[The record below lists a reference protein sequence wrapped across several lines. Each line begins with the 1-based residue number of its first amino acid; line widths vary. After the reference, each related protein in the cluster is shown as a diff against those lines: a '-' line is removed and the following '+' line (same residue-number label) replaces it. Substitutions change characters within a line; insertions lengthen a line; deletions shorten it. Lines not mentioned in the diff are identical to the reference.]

1 VNYLLWRDVR
11 SCPMKPRLRE
21 RGQALILIALAA
33 VGLFGFSALAI
44 DGSRVFSDRRHA
56 QNTADTAALA
66 AALAKIRGE
75 SFTLAGED
83 RAKSNGYMTDADS
96 KVEVNLCNDP
106 AITTPCQGIPTTG
119 DMNAI
124 NPANYIQ
131 VKITTT
137 IPATFGRIV
146 GRSEFTSILTSI
158 AYAGPV
164 EPQPLVNG
172 NALAAM
178 NRDEMDAIFGGGTMS
193 LRVNN
198 SGIFSNSRYTDAG
211 CQHGSMRTQGT
222 GTYQVATSI
231 QVAGSF
237 CQGGVST
244 IIGPVQQTS
253 SIDYPPLITIPIPNL
268 SCGGATGSTSEAV
281 VNGIRTITYHPG
293 NFGNII
299 LNSTDP
305 VNFDPG
311 TYCFSGG
318 VSFNGPKII
327 ANSVKFLVTGGDFKI
342 NGSKFTCNDVLIHIK
357 GGNGIDFGGTS
368 NIFCNNVTFIVS
380 TGGVT
385 WNGAI
390 ENRMYAPTGGDYKG
404 VLLYMPFPNDKPIK
418 INGNST
424 NQLTGS
430 IIGVASPIT
439 VTGND
444 WTTGLHSQIIGN
456 TVNLNGNGTMVINYD
471 PAEQYV
477 QIDPSAIKLT
487 K

>member
-1 VNYLLWRDVR
+1 
-11 SCPMKPRLRE
+11 MKPKSRE
-21 RGQALILIALAA
+21 RGQALIMVALAA

-75 SFTLAGED
+75 SFTVAGED

-96 KVEVNLCNDP
+96 KVEVNLCSDP
-106 AITTPCQGIPTTG
+106 AITTACQGIPTTG
-119 DMNAI
+119 DANQI

-131 VKITTT
+131 VKITST

-146 GRSEFTSILTSI
+146 GRDQFTSITTSI

-172 NALAAM
+172 SALAAM
-178 NRDEMDAIFGGGTMS
+178 SRDEKDAIFGGGTMS
-193 LRVNN
+193 LDVLH
-198 SGIFSNSRYTDAG
+198 SGIFSNSAYTDAG
-211 CQHGSMRTQGT
+211 CQHGSMRTSGT
-222 GTYQVATSI
+222 GVFSVDTSI

-237 CQGGVST
+237 CRGGVST
-244 IIGPVQQTS
+244 VNGTVEKTS
-253 SIDYPPLITIPIPNL
+253 SISYPPAISIPIPHL
-268 SCGGATGSTSEAV
+268 SCGGVTGSHTEGL
-281 VNGIRTITYHPG
+281 VNGIDTITYHPG
-293 NFGNII
+293 NFGNEVI
-299 LNSTDP
+299 NGTKP
-305 VNFDPG
+305 VNFSPG
-311 TYCFSGG
+311 TYCFSSGL
-318 VSFNGPKII
+318 SLNGPSVI
-327 ANSVKFLVTGGDFKI
+327 ANSARFLFTGGKFQI
-342 NGSKFTCNDVLIHIK
+342 NGSQFRCNDLLVHIN
-357 GGNGIDFGGTS
+357 GGSGIDFGGTS
-368 NIFCNNVTFIVS
+368 NIFCNSVTFIAS

-385 WNGAI
+385 WNGAV
-390 ENRMYAPTGGDYKG
+390 ENRIFAPTGGDYKG
-404 VLLYMPFPNDKPIK
+404 VLLYLPYPNSEAIK

-439 VTGND
+439 VNGND
-444 WTTGLHSQIIGN
+444 WSTGLHSQIIGN
-456 TVNLNGNGTMVINYD
+456 TVNLNGNGTLVIDYD

>member
-1 VNYLLWRDVR
+1 
-11 SCPMKPRLRE
+11 MKPRLQE

-75 SFTLAGED
+75 SFTVAAEE
-83 RAKSNGYMTDADS
+83 RAKSNGYVTDADS
-96 KVEVNLCNDP
+96 KVEINLCSDP
-106 AITTPCQGIPTTG
+106 AITTACQGIPTTG
-119 DMNAI
+119 DANQMD
-124 NPANYIQ
+124 PANYIQ
-131 VKITTT
+131 VKITST

-146 GRSEFTSILTSI
+146 GREIFTSVLTSI

-164 EPQPLVNG
+164 KPQPLANG

-178 NRDEMDAIFGGGTMS
+178 SRFEKDAIFGGGTMS
-193 LRVNN
+193 LRVDN
-198 SGIFSNSRYTDAG
+198 SGIFSNSTYQDSG
-211 CQHGSMRTQGT
+211 CMHGSMRTSGT
-222 GTYQVATSI
+222 GTYQVSTSI

-237 CQGGVST
+237 CQGGIST
-244 IIGPVQQTS
+244 VIGDVEKTS
-253 SIDYPPLITIPIPNL
+253 SIDYPPTITIPIPHF
-268 SCGGATGSTSEAV
+268 SCGGVPGSKSDGL
-281 VNGIRTITYHPG
+281 VNGIMTTTYHPG
-293 NFGNII
+293 TFGKEVI
-299 LNSTDP
+299 NSTLP
-305 VNFDPG
+305 VNFSPG
-311 TYCFSGG
+311 TYCFTDGLSLL
-318 VSFNGPKII
+318 GPKVI
-327 ANSVKFLVTGGDFKI
+327 ANSVRFLFTGGQFQI
-342 NGSKFTCNDVLIHIK
+342 SGSQLTCNDVLIHIN
-357 GGNGIDFGGTS
+357 GGTGIDFSGTS
-368 NIFCNNVTFIVS
+368 NIFCNSATFIAS

-390 ENRMYAPTGGDYKG
+390 ENRIFAPTGGDYKG
-404 VLLYMPFPNDKPIK
+404 VLLYLPYPNSEAIK

-439 VTGND
+439 VNGND

-456 TVNLNGNGTMVINYD
+456 TVNLNGTGTMVIDYD